1 MFRGLTSKSG
11 NHPGL
16 MNSNHPSN
24 KTQTM
29 SSRFK
34 TLLHRPQNILTDIE
48 HGPNSLIVDNR
59 SNFQTLRAAKPIEMP
74 DSLDADPKE
83 VFKIVTQHK
92 RFSAESLG
100 DGFVENLPAFD
111 DSTAYDINPETQ
123 DKLWYEEVK
132 RLVGVVNNLQSAPV
146 FTGTPRLA
154 NDSKEA
160 YESLALLAGMV
171 WSGMSICIH
180 DNEAIFLEHLPLLHD
195 KEDFETSKFA
205 LELLTE
211 TSSNDEQNNQ
221 IATLITR
228 EELFLFIDYLTAA
241 TARVFC
247 TAMYG
252 KEYHNQVL
260 AILAVWSTKLKI
272 VSTNLEGSAE
282 ASLQAAFSITK
293 ASPSQNSDA
302 EGVQVRSPSEDK
314 TERTGSSEEWDG
326 FIPGSQASGTSKD
339 LDMGPETPEN
349 FLRRA
354 YFIQRYRSR
363 NGVWKVF
370 RSLLL
375 SLRGHNRLM
384 TTSRTVFEVCSM
396 TYENGFNNFPTL
408 IFQDRTECFI
418 ASSDSNVVDTGH
430 AAFDLLNI
438 SVCQV
443 DERIRKERK
452 QTSSTSNSSI
462 NIQRPGSSV
471 PTNLSWNH
479 SNSNPDAKLGV
490 ESEERR
496 VYLESMND
504 IISIL
509 VPLQLSSP
517 KVAKAL
523 YAYVRAVMFTA
534 SKTQRLD
541 DMVPYQRNKL
551 KAFFSLSTDEYQML
565 AGERKDLG
573 VSSLSKALMTRE
585 KLLASKQVGLLSH
598 KLTTTDL
605 KRTREELQQIRQ
617 EERTQIKKRQKEI
630 EIANDRMSEWVFEEN
645 GVRVKCGLYVWTIV
659 FICLVLVVSGII
671 IGLTVHTRVPGVD
684 PFNITTYLWVMA
696 GFIIYAA
703 QSVRVENWVWR
714 DFLLRR
720 VLCRS
725 ISELHSVTRIDE
737 QLILAKLLHD
747 EDTSI
752 LKTRGPYNCPF
763 LRKSEDGFSIDKP
776 LSMWTM
782 LLSGLIM
789 VQVQTPRGPALVC
802 LDVRKGTSGV
812 IEEENMPT
820 EEEKYIYC
828 DTLESH
834 DKKRGTERRLRLKYG
849 QLGWHRVD
857 GLYSGHDSVFV

>member
-1 MFRGLTSKSG
+1 MLSKSG
-11 NHPGL
+11 SL
-16 MNSNHPSN
+16 F
-24 KTQTM
+24 
-29 SSRFK
+29 R
-34 TLLHRPQNILTDIE
+34 RPQKTHTDIE
-48 HGPNSLIVDNR
+48 LGPKSLNVDNP
-59 SNFQTLRAAKPIEMP
+59 SHFQTLRAAQPVKLSDSIE
-74 DSLDADPKE
+74 ADPGE

-100 DGFVENLPAFD
+100 DGFVENLPPFD
-111 DSTAYDINPETQ
+111 DSTAYDISAETQ

-160 YESLALLAGMV
+160 YETLALLAGIV
-171 WSGMSICIH
+171 WSGMSICVH
-180 DNEAIFLEHLPLLHD
+180 DNEAIFFEHFHGLYD
-195 KEDFETSKFA
+195 KEDYETSKFT

-211 TSSNDEQNNQ
+211 NSSKDEQNNPT
-221 IATLITR
+221 AKRITR
-228 EELFLFIDYLTAA
+228 EELFLFLDYLTAA

-247 TAMYG
+247 TAMCG
-252 KEYHNQVL
+252 KEYQNQVL
-260 AILAVWSTKLKI
+260 AILAKWSTKLKI

-282 ASLQAAFSITK
+282 ASLQAAFSILK
-293 ASPSQNSDA
+293 ALPSHSSDE
-302 EGVQVRSPSEDK
+302 EGGQVRSPSEDK
-314 TERTGSSEEWDG
+314 TERAGSSGEWDG
-326 FIPGSQASGTSKD
+326 FIPSSQASGTSKD
-339 LDMGPETPEN
+339 LGMGPGTPEN
-349 FLRRA
+349 LLRKS
-354 YFIQRYRSR
+354 YFIQRYRSQT
-363 NGVWKVF
+363 GVWKVF

-375 SLRGHNRLM
+375 NLRGHNRLM
-384 TTSRTVFEVCSM
+384 TTSRTNVEVCSM
-396 TYENGFNNFPTL
+396 TYENGFSKFPTL

-418 ASSDSNVVDTGH
+418 ASSDSNVVHTGH
-430 AAFDLLNI
+430 SAFDLLSL
-438 SVCQV
+438 SVRQL
-443 DERIRKERK
+443 DDRLRKERER
-452 QTSSTSNSSI
+452 TGSTSNS
-462 NIQRPGSSV
+462 NIPNQRSNYSV
-471 PTNLSWNH
+471 RTKLSWNH
-479 SNSNPDAKLGV
+479 FNSDPDAKVGV
-490 ESEERR
+490 EGEERH
-496 VYLESMND
+496 VYLDSMND

-509 VPLQLSSP
+509 VPLELSNP
-517 KVAKAL
+517 NVAKAVSS
-523 YAYVRAVMFTA
+523 YVRAILFTA
-534 SKTQRLD
+534 TKTQRLGQ
-541 DMVPYQRNKL
+541 MVPYQRQKL
-551 KAFFSLSTDEYQML
+551 KAFFSLSTDEYQLL

-585 KLLASKQVGLLSH
+585 KLLASQQVGFLSH

-605 KRTREELQQIRQ
+605 KRTKEELQQIQQDMRA
-617 EERTQIKKRQKEI
+617 QIEKRQKEI
-630 EIANDRMSEWVFEEN
+630 EFANDHMSEWVFEEN
-645 GVRVKCGLYVWTIV
+645 GVRVRCGLYVWSVV

-684 PFNITTYLWVMA
+684 PFDIATYLWVMA

-820 EEEKYIYC
+820 EEQEYIYC
-828 DTLESH
+828 DTLESQ
-834 DKKRGTERRLRLKYG
+834 DKKRGAERRLRLKYG
-849 QLGWHRVD
+849 CLGWHRVD
-857 GLYSGHDSVFV
+857 GLYSIHDSVFV